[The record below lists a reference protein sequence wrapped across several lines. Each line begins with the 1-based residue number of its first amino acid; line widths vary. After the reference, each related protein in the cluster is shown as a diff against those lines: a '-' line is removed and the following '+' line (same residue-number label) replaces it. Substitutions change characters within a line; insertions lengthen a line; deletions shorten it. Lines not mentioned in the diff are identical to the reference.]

1 MRRNHVGARSRLVGE
16 VLGVI
21 EQLARE
27 DMTLIMVTHE
37 MNFARAVSDR
47 IVFMH
52 QGRVGERDGR
62 RDLRASADGGIDA
75 VSGQRAEPGN
85 GCALTDTAVRPGRDL
100 MTRP

>member
-52 QGRVGERDGR
+52 QGRVWESGR
-62 RDLRASADGGIDA
+62 PTRS
-75 VSGQRAEPGN
+75 SS
-85 GCALTDTAVRPGRDL
+85 VRR
-100 MTRP
+100 RWN